1 MINSINLNLNQSN
14 TVVSGGF
21 DHLVLTGP
29 SQEGTT
35 LMYSNDIKFDFYRP
49 SGQRILLSTNSS
61 ATGATS
67 FIFTNV
73 TGFDIYDIEY
83 SNVAPQPSYSTFE
96 ILFSADNGVT
106 WLTGT
111 SYLNNGLTRTS
122 ITVNLNTNLSGATP
136 ASNYYGF
143 YGPAILD
150 NAGGNDWKP
159 ENFPGECMFGYTR
172 FWNLSYAST
181 KFMQTRTTLRL
192 VNQSLNTGYWGYYS
206 GDGYWNGGTN
216 VVNAIKVF
224 YPSRFIVGT
233 VNLYGIKL

>member
-14 TVVSGGF
+14 TVLTSGTNQVVF
-21 DHLVLTGP
+21 TNQ

-61 ATGATS
+61 ATGALA

-83 SNVAPQPSYSTFE
+83 NNVAPNPSYSTLE
-96 ILFSADNGVT
+96 ILFSDDNGAT

-111 SYLNNGLTRTS
+111 SYQNNGLTRTS
-122 ITVNLNTNLSGATP
+122 ITVNSNTNLSGATP
-136 ASNYYGF
+136 ATYTYGF
-143 YGPAILD
+143 YGPAIVD

-181 KFMQTRTTLRL
+181 KFMQTRATLRL
-192 VNQSLNTGYWGYYS
+192 VNQSGNTGYWGYYS
-206 GDGYWNGGTN
+206 GDSYWNAGTN

-224 YPSRFIVGT
+224 YPSRLIVGT
-233 VNLYGIKL
+233 VKLYGIKL